1 MLSPI
6 ANEIER
12 PQIWQSAMFHR
23 TVSAGVQQSPSSP
36 LEFGTA
42 MANGIERYG
51 GVEIFAAGE
60 RSGLAGGPGRPQ
72 QPRPLDPARRRHPLS
87 VQWLRP
93 LDPAPR
99 RHQQLQNA
107 RQAPPR

>member
-60 RSGLAGGPGRPQ
+60 R
-72 QPRPLDPARRRHPLS
+72 PLDPARRRHPLS